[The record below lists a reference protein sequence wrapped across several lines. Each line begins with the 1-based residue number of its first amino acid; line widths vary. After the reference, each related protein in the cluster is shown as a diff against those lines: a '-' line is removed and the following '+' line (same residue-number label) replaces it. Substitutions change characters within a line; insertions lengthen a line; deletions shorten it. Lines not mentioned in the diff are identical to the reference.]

1 MKEADELPELPIHK
15 TARGRSPRKVRMKKE
30 EHSRVGFFGNLGL
43 KHLQVLGDCC
53 VVLGADHAVLGARH
67 LAASSEHQSVKSH

>member
-30 EHSRVGFFGNLGL
+30 EGSRVGFFGNLVSL
-43 KHLQVLGDCC
+43 YSD
-53 VVLGADHAVLGARH
+53 
-67 LAASSEHQSVKSH
+67 KS